1 MNENRTFEDTYR
13 HYLNRLANLSFETL
27 AAVPGIELAE
37 EVLTVP
43 FFKGKHKI
51 SIRGIL
57 DASGSRPEFDIC
69 LILCRYLLMCRTSP
83 VDEGEWVSFRD
94 LKDSGP
100 LTVYFAHDVE
110 SAVASRFTGK
120 KQALARAAAALGGR
134 EADIRAD
141 YDVAMEI
148 EALPNLPVCLL
159 FNDADEEFDAVCSV
173 LFRPDVES
181 RLDAE
186 TIAILGRRLFVLLAA
201 AAEGE
206 HRVPEES

>member
-1 MNENRTFEDTYR
+1 MNENRTFEDTYLY
-13 HYLNRLANLSFETL
+13 YLNRLQKLPFETA
-27 AAVPGIELAE
+27 AAVPGIERTKGILS
-37 EVLTVP
+37 VP
-43 FFKGKHKI
+43 LFGRTYAV
-51 SIRGIL
+51 SARGITE
-57 DASGSRPEFDIC
+57 DSGKRPEFDIC

-83 VDEGEWVSFRD
+83 VDKGEWISFRD

-110 SAVASRFTGK
+110 SAVATCFTGRK
-120 KQALARAAAALGGR
+120 RDIARAAAALGGR

-148 EALPNLPVCLL
+148 KALPNIPVCLL
-159 FNDADEEFDAVCSV
+159 FNDADEEFDAACSV

-201 AAEGE
+201 ETGNDNC
-206 HRVPEES
+206 VPQET